1 MLKAKRNTKSKSS
14 NRFSVKEEMKKE
26 LLLKNN
32 RLDIL
37 CEKWNRTK
45 VGTGIDSIYAKN
57 KNKGRSVSLALQT
70 EMSHLRRLKES
81 GVQIRSA
88 LGTAPENVL
97 KIIKIGVAQSNRSEF
112 LNEWQLET
120 PEDKYWF
127 IDSVYGSTKRG
138 ATEGNLIYQD
148 MDAGL
153 YATETDFITLGTG
166 NGVLTTFTKTFSP
179 TPIVPFSMKILSNK
193 IVIGNDDGS
202 GKIVGIGINSAT
214 SSVDYNTGVI
224 TVVFTTAPALG
235 VVISAEANFDSEVNS
250 NYDEWGSV
258 ELKLRSDRFHARPLP
273 LNYSYSQFFALTL
286 DANGLGD
293 AEEMLVKRVGDT
305 HAIRKD
311 VRGVQ
316 ALRRAADL
324 NNREYFNTDPS
335 SDGDDNNYNHAQ
347 SLMVKIAKISGLVYD
362 ELKRGTLNK
371 VVMGTQAAAYLT
383 YLKAFTPD
391 DTQGRVSGS
400 YFAGKLGTI
409 DTYVIAA
416 DSKTIAANEMV
427 FTYKNSD
434 EDGDVA
440 IAVGMFTELFAQLD
454 YPELYRKSTV
464 ATVEDTKSINT
475 KFCRIMELQ
484 GL

>member
-1 MLKAKRNTKSKSS
+1 MLKAKRRSSKGS
-14 NRFSVKEEMKKE
+14 NKVSIKEEMKRE
-26 LLLKNN
+26 LMMKNN
-32 RLDIL
+32 RLDML

-45 VGTGIDSIYAKN
+45 VGNGIDAIYAKS
-57 KNKGRSVSLALQT
+57 KSKGRSVSLALQT
-70 EMSHLRRLKES
+70 EMAHLKRLKES

-127 IDSVYGSTKRG
+127 IDTVYGSTKRG
-138 ATEGNLIYQD
+138 ATQDSLIYQD
-148 MDAGL
+148 MNAGL
-153 YATETDFITLGTG
+153 YATETDTLNLGTG
-166 NGVLTTFTKTFSP
+166 NDVLTTFTQTFSP
-179 TPIVPFSMKILSNK
+179 TPIVPFSMKLIVNN

-202 GKIVGIGINSAT
+202 GKIVGTGVNSTT
-214 SSVDYNTGVI
+214 SSIDYTSGVI
-224 TVVFTTAPALG
+224 TVVFTTAPASG
-235 VVISAEANFDSEVNS
+235 VTIGVEANFDSEVNS

-335 SDGDDNNYNHAQ
+335 SDGDDNQYNHAQ

-400 YFAGKLGTI
+400 YYAGKLGTI

-427 FTYKNSD
+427 FTYKNPD

-454 YPELYRKSTV
+454 YPELFRKSTI
-464 ATVEDTKSINT
+464 ATVEDTKVINSR
-475 KFCRIMELQ
+475 FARILELQ